1 MGSTFS
7 KLFGG
12 DTKDEKKDA
21 ANETVTEQE
30 TPSSSENENDNNEPT
45 QAPPSSSE
53 DSQPANET
61 TSGDQQTKN
70 ETSTV
75 DKPKIL
81 IIKEPIEST
90 NELFVV
96 KELEDEQFEESLKR
110 ITHFEKFEREKLRR
124 ENAVNALESHVI
136 EAQERLDRKEFAS
149 CATDAEK
156 EEILKVSSEIS
167 EWIYEDGIDA
177 DVEVFEQKLEALK
190 KMTNEVYARHWEHEE
205 RPEALKALA
214 GMINGSEGFLA
225 TARNITKDPE
235 KSGVFSEKEIDDLE
249 KAIKEVIEWRDKE
262 VAAQN
267 KLARS
272 EPIKLTVKL
281 MTDKMAFLDR
291 EVKYLVNKIKM
302 WRPKEKPKEKK
313 KKKEKNET
321 TTTTDSEEPAAIIE
335 ETQEEAPTIDGE
347 PAENT
352 TENTEEVKVESEDEK
367 VEQIDPSTP
376 SEAKEEDEH
385 TEL

>member
-12 DTKDEKKDA
+12 DAKEDKKDT

-30 TPSSSENENDNNEPT
+30 TPSSSSSSENERDNEAT
-45 QAPPSSSE
+45 ETPPSSSSE
-53 DSQPANET
+53 DLPQATND
-61 TSGDQQTKN
+61 TSTNDQQTKN
-70 ETSTV
+70 ETTTV

-81 IIKEPIEST
+81 TIKEPIEST

-96 KELEDEQFEESLKR
+96 KTLEDEQFDESLKR
-110 ITHFEKFEREKLRR
+110 ITNFEKFEREKLRR

-136 EAQERLDRKEFAS
+136 EAQERLDREEYAS
-149 CATDAEK
+149 CASEAEK
-156 EEILKVSSEIS
+156 EDILKVSGEIS

-177 DVEVFEQKLEALK
+177 DVEVFEQKLDELK
-190 KMTNEVYARHWEHEE
+190 KKTNEVYARHWEHEE

-225 TARNITKDPE
+225 TARNISKDPE

-262 VAAQN
+262 VTAQN

-313 KKKEKNET
+313 KKKDKNET
-321 TTTTDSEEPAAIIE
+321 TTEESEEPAAIIE
-335 ETQEEAPTIDGE
+335 ETQEEAPTTDGE

-352 TENTEEVKVESEDEK
+352 DELKVDNGDAK
-367 VEQIDPSTP
+367 VEQIDPTTS
-376 SEAKEEDEH
+376 SQAREEDEH